1 MAFETNEG
9 VLKLIVYVAVVSE
22 GKILLVQYDD
32 APNPDRGGWWV
43 PAPEM
48 TYGQGPHELAKEVL
62 GELGLDTSTPEL
74 VETESFTSPG
84 GWHCMFHYLAH
95 PQESVAPNANY
106 AKWDWFNAD
115 ELPLAGEFAHGEWER
130 GLALRRLGAQ

>member
-62 GELGLDTSTPEL
+62 GE
-74 VETESFTSPG
+74 SFTSPG

-106 AKWDWFNAD
+106 AKM
-115 ELPLAGEFAHGEWER
+115 
-130 GLALRRLGAQ
+130 GLVQRRRAAASR